1 MAVTPAALS
10 DWYQSQV
17 NSGLANNG
25 ILTTGGVAPDPVG
38 AKPDLNSST
47 PITTS
52 NAAPSTY
59 KGLASTSTQL
69 GEPTKWNVTPEQ
81 TSQGQLSGILAS
93 GSPLMTQAKTQGLQT
108 ANQRG
113 LLNSSIAAG
122 AAQGAMIERA
132 TPLATQD
139 ASTNAAAAQ
148 ANQNAANAFATT
160 NAENAFNAQQN
171 QYTTETAVA
180 QNAYNKSMEA
190 AQNVYNQQVATA
202 QQERSIT
209 SAKDTATANAVAQIT
224 ANLNNDIATVQT
236 SQTMNQQAKEYSI
249 AQLQKA
255 YKNQISLLSAVGS
268 VPDVSTLLSEP
279 ATVEAPPADYVAAPA
294 PAPQPTQAPASSGGG
309 KVICTYYHAIG
320 WMNDE
325 TFKADDLYG
334 EFKQIE
340 SPDFMVWYW
349 SWAIPFVGK
358 LTKSI
363 LLTYLCWPLVYCWAK
378 EMEREVYGNTRGS
391 IIGAGLMKLGNIMY
405 KLSPKALRYV

>member
-1 MAVTPAALS
+1 MAVTPTQLS

-47 PITTS
+47 PITTAS
-52 NAAPSTY
+52 QPSTY
-59 KGLASTSTQL
+59 KGLSTASTQL
-69 GEPTKWNVTPEQ
+69 TEPTKWNVTPEQ
-81 TSQGQLSGILAS
+81 TSQGQLKGILES
-93 GSPLMTQAKTQGLQT
+93 GSPLMTQAKAQGLQT

-139 ASTNAAAAQ
+139 AQTAAAAAQ
-148 ANQNAANAFATT
+148 ANQNVENAFKTT
-160 NAENAFNAQQN
+160 NAENVFNAQQN
-171 QYTTETAVA
+171 QYNTETAIA
-180 QNAYNKSMEA
+180 QNQYNKSLA
-190 AQNVYNQQVATA
+190 AAENVYNQQIATA

-209 SAKDTATANAVAQIT
+209 SAKDTATANAVASIT
-224 ANLNNDIATVQT
+224 SNLNNAIAAVQT
-236 SQTMNQQAKEYSI
+236 SQTMTQQAKEYSI

-279 ATVEAPPADYVAAPA
+279 PTVEAPPPDYVAAPA
-294 PAPQPTQAPASSGGG
+294 PTQQPAQSSGGS
-309 KVICTYYHAIG
+309 VICTYYHSIG
-320 WMNDE
+320 WMDSNTYAADE
-325 TFKADDLYG
+325 FYG
-334 EFKQIE
+334 KIKELE
-340 SPDFMVWYW
+340 NYHFMMWYR
-349 SWAIPFVGK
+349 SWAIPFVYK
-358 LTKSI
+358 LSNSV

-378 EMEREVYGNTRGS
+378 EMEREIYGNTRGS
-391 IIGAGLMKLGNIMY
+391 IIGAGLMKLGNLMY

>member
-17 NSGLANNG
+17 NTGVANNG
-25 ILTTGGVAPDPVG
+25 ILTTGGIAPNPIG

-47 PITTS
+47 PITTAS
-52 NAAPSTY
+52 QPSTY
-59 KGLASTSTQL
+59 KGLSTASTQL
-69 GEPTKWNVTPEQ
+69 TEPTKWNVTPEQ
-81 TSQGQLSGILAS
+81 TSQGQLKGILES
-93 GSPLMTQAKTQGLQT
+93 GSPLMTQAKAQGLQT

-139 ASTNAAAAQ
+139 AQTNAAAAQ
-148 ANQNAANAFATT
+148 ANQNVENAFKTT
-160 NAENAFNAQQN
+160 NAANAFNAQQN
-171 QYTTETAVA
+171 QYNTETAIA
-180 QNAYNKSMEA
+180 QNQYNKSLA
-190 AQNVYNQQVATA
+190 AAENVYNQQIATA

-209 SAKDTATANAVAQIT
+209 SAKDTATANAVASIT
-224 ANLNNDIATVQT
+224 SNLNNAIAAVQT
-236 SQTMNQQAKEYSI
+236 SQTMTQQAKEYSI

-279 ATVEAPPADYVAAPA
+279 PTVEPPNPDYVAAP
-294 PAPQPTQAPASSGGG
+294 PPQPTQAPASGG
-309 KVICTYYHAIG
+309 KVICTYYHSIG
-320 WMNDE
+320 WMSDE
-325 TFKADDLYG
+325 IFEADNLYG
-334 EFKQIE
+334 KIKQLENI
-340 SPDFMVWYW
+340 DFMQWYW
-349 SWAIPFVGK
+349 SWGIPFVDK
-358 LTKSI
+358 LSKSI

-378 EMEREVYGNTRGS
+378 EMEREIYGNTRGS
-391 IIGAGLMKLGNIMY
+391 IIGAGLMKLGNLMY